1 MITKERGLTS
11 QRKNAIIVNSP
22 QLEFLDDIDKW
33 VVENCEL
40 PYYRNGREY
49 VFNNERDFV
58 MFVLRWS

>member
-33 VVENCEL
+33 VVENCERL
-40 PYYRNGREY
+40 HVRFGREY
-49 VFNNERDFV
+49 FFNNERDFV
-58 MFVLRWS
+58 MFMLRWA